1 MSWVKTVSYSEDV
14 FDENADDLTLQSKEW
29 TSNMKKRVKDG
40 YVDGVEAGEEA
51 SLQAGFNLGFREG
64 AAQTA
69 AVGRLKGI
77 VSAIWCWCQIQRP
90 ERPPPASV
98 TDLLWRVSQHEDAI
112 VEGIRVALENPPPS
126 VSSVSES
133 LEDLE
138 VQQAE
143 SGCGGEGCEGMDCCK
158 KGEKMDQQKL
168 RSGSTDCSA
177 GSGES
182 LNLLLERCLDLVSEL
197 ELPQELIGHI
207 QELKIR
213 TTADSTLMST

>member
-40 YVDGVEAGEEA
+40 YVNGVEAGEEA
-51 SLQAGFNLGFREG
+51 FLQAGFNRGFREG
-64 AAQTA
+64 AAHTV

-77 VSAIWCWCQIQRP
+77 VSAIWCWCQIQHP
-90 ERPPPASV
+90 ESPLPASV
-98 TDLLWRVSQHEDAI
+98 TDLLRSVSQHEDTI
-112 VEGIRVALENPPPS
+112 VEGIRAALENPPPS

-133 LEDLE
+133 MEDLE

-143 SGCGGEGCEGMDCCK
+143 SGCGREGCKEMDCCK
-158 KGEKMDQQKL
+158 KGEEMDLAAPHRQKKL

-177 GSGES
+177 GSSES
-182 LNLLLERCLDLVSEL
+182 LNLLLKRCLDLVSEL

-207 QELKIR
+207 QELK
-213 TTADSTLMST
+213 DV